1 MKGVRAILI
10 IVLCL
15 LPSYILISCHLSNNG
30 LDRRCPELVE
40 KAEYFNAKVAYGEK
54 EGPMGMRMRVEYVDS
69 VYRVIQTVDES
80 LIPTEKLKM
89 FYGNQKPN
97 LLAGI
102 SSATDVEREEYQL
115 MVDYRVSF
123 EHIVK
128 SKNTGEVIVRTT
140 ITPEEIKEALLHEMS
155 YLDKIKIHVKTAQ
168 KTLPREM
175 ESGYIMNEISCTDDI
190 IYIKIIIDEDI
201 KEFNEATI
209 IRNWTREQ
217 QAVTLADL
225 TLGLNFWDV
234 ASQVPMEFDFHFCGS
249 KGNHEMHIRFTKD
262 EVIEYNEVMTRIKDQ
277 QLK

>member
-1 MKGVRAILI
+1 MFL
-10 IVLCL
+10 
-15 LPSYILISCHLSNNG
+15 SCHLSSNSV
-30 LDRRCPELVE
+30 DRRCPELVE
-40 KAEYFNAKVAYGEK
+40 KAEYFNAKLAYGEK
-54 EGPMGMRMRVEYVDS
+54 EGPMGMRMQVEYVDS
-69 VYRVIQTVDES
+69 VYRMIQTVDES
-80 LIPTEKLKM
+80 LIPSEKLKM

-102 SSATDVEREEYQL
+102 SSSTDAERKEYQL
-115 MVDYRVSF
+115 MVEYRVSF
-123 EHIVK
+123 EHIVI

-140 ITPEEIKEALLHEMS
+140 ITPEEIKDALLHEMS
-155 YLDKIKIHVKTAQ
+155 YLDKIKIHVETAQ

-175 ESGYIMNEISCTDDI
+175 EPGYIMNEISCTDDI

-217 QAVTLADL
+217 QSVTLADL
-225 TLGLNFWDV
+225 TVGLNFWGI
-234 ASQVPMEFDFHFCGS
+234 ASQVPIGFDFHFCGS
-249 KGNHEMHIRFTKD
+249 KGKHEMHIRFTKD